1 MTTPLQYEETG
12 DALHEYILRHID
24 AEPELLHQV
33 QRLTHLRLTYS
44 RMCSGHLQG
53 RLLKMLCSMMQAH
66 RILELG
72 TFSGYSALSMAEAL
86 TPDPVS
92 GTPGELHTIEVFDEL
107 EDFLRDVFSRS
118 PLGRLIHLHIGDA
131 LQVIPTLGDAP
142 FDVAFID
149 ADKRLYNEYY
159 DLILPRMRPGG
170 LIMADNT
177 LWDGK
182 VLTTPKETDRQ
193 SLGIQQ
199 FNDRIAADTR
209 VEKVILPLRDG
220 LTLIRVK

>member
-1 MTTPLQYEETG
+1 VTTPLQYEETG

-24 AEPELLHQV
+24 AEPELLHDV

-86 TPDPVS
+86 TPDPTT
-92 GTPGELHTIEVFDEL
+92 GAAPELHTIEVFDEL
-107 EDFLRDVFSRS
+107 EDFLRDVFGRT
-118 PLGRLIHLHIGDA
+118 PLGQYIHLHIGDA
-131 LQVIPTLGDAP
+131 VEIIPTLEGT

-149 ADKRLYNEYY
+149 ADKRRYNDYY

-170 LIMADNT
+170 LILADNT
-177 LWDGK
+177 LLDGK
-182 VLTTPKETDRQ
+182 VLTPPKETDRQ
-193 SLGIQQ
+193 SQGIQA
-199 FNDRIAADTR
+199 FNDRIAEDNR

-220 LTLIRVK
+220 LTMIRVK